1 MEENFSKRAEVVMI
15 SLFALFVSIIILV
28 FAISTLGSRS
38 FPIVNYGSDKSQSL
52 LTDKEIKSLKDAI
65 TVQVPS
71 AKNGNLSIRWSSYSE
86 SMPGYKKFLMDFD
99 DIEQTY
105 SVLINNGVTYISCP
119 KMSETK
125 YPNSFCA
132 TNYGEGN
139 DSITTYLGDIL
150 PYDGASKAGVKY
162 RMYRSDHDRKL
173 YVHIYNCE
181 TDDNKNSVMESVK
194 SVISNLGV
202 NPEIFNYSISFNSC
216 SK

>member
-1 MEENFSKRAEVVMI
+1 MI
-15 SLFALFVSIIILV
+15 SLFVLFVSIIILL

-38 FPIVNYGSDKSQSL
+38 YPIVNYGSDNNQSL

-65 TVQVPS
+65 TTQVPD

-86 SMPGYKKFLMDFD
+86 SMPGYKKFLMDVD

-119 KMSETK
+119 TLSETK

-132 TNYGEGN
+132 TNFGEGN
-139 DSITTYLGDIL
+139 DSISKYLGDIL
-150 PYDGASKAGVKY
+150 PYSGVSEDGIKY

-173 YVHIYNCE
+173 YIHIYNCE
-181 TDDNKNSVMESVK
+181 TDDNKKSVMEAVK
-194 SVISNLGV
+194 SLISDLGV

>member
-1 MEENFSKRAEVVMI
+1 MI
-15 SLFALFVSIIILV
+15 SLFVLFVSIIILL

-38 FPIVNYGSDKSQSL
+38 YPIVNYGSDNNQSL

-65 TVQVPS
+65 TTQVPD

-119 KMSETK
+119 TLSETK

-132 TNYGEGN
+132 TNFGEGN
-139 DSITTYLGDIL
+139 DSISKYLGDIL
-150 PYDGASKAGVKY
+150 PYSGVSKDGIKY
-162 RMYRSDHDRKL
+162 RIYRSDHDRKL

-181 TDDNKNSVMESVK
+181 TDDNKKSVMEAVK
-194 SVISNLGV
+194 SLISKLGV